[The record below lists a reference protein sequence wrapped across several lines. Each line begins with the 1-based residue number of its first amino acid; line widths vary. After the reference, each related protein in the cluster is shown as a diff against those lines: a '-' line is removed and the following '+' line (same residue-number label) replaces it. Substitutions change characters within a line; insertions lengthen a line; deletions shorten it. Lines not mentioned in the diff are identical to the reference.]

1 MARIL
6 LVDDNE
12 DFRFVFGTLLTYHGH
27 VVHDAADG
35 AIGVRMAREI
45 YPDVIVLDIAMPVM
59 NGEEAMAELKTH
71 PTTSS
76 IPIVALTALEPLSA
90 SLGQR
95 PGFDAFLTKP
105 VELRRVLE
113 VFDGILREAKPAPA
127 PELMAS

>member
-1 MARIL
+1 MAKIL

-12 DFRFVFGTLLTYHGH
+12 DFRYVFSALLAYHGH

-45 YPDVIVLDIAMPVM
+45 DPDVIVLDLAMPVM
-59 NGEEAMAELKTH
+59 DGEQAMTELKAH

-76 IPIVALTALEPLSA
+76 IPIVALTALAPLSA
-90 SLGQR
+90 TLGQR

-113 VFDGILREAKPAPA
+113 VFDGFLHDSKPAPT
-127 PELMAS
+127 LLAS

>member
-1 MARIL
+1 MAKIL

-12 DFRFVFGTLLTYHGH
+12 DFRYVFGTLLAYHGH

-45 YPDVIVLDIAMPVM
+45 DPDVIVLDLAMPVM
-59 NGEEAMAELKTH
+59 DGEEAMTELKTH
-71 PTTSS
+71 PRTSS
-76 IPIVALTALEPLSA
+76 IPIVALTALAPLSA
-90 SLGQR
+90 TLGQR

-113 VFDGILREAKPAPA
+113 VFDGILHDCKTTPT
-127 PELMAS
+127 LLAS